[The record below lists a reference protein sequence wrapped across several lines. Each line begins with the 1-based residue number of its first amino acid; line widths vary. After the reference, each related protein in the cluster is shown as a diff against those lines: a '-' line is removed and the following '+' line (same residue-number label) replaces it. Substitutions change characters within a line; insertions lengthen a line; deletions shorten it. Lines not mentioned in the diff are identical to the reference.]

1 MHIPL
6 YQFLLQE
13 TSQVPID
20 VLNVKAPKE
29 KINDLHRIPGIYPAY
44 HMNKSTWI
52 SIWLDKKSK
61 MIWSFLF

>member
-1 MHIPL
+1 M
-6 YQFLLQE
+6 
-13 TSQVPID
+13 PID

-52 SIWLDKKSK
+52 SIWLDKKIQDDMIFSLLEDSLHLTISK
-61 MIWSFLF
+61 SK

>member
-1 MHIPL
+1 M
-6 YQFLLQE
+6 
-13 TSQVPID
+13 PID

-52 SIWLDKKSK
+52 SIWLDKKIQDDMIFSLLEDSRHLTISK
-61 MIWSFLF
+61 SK

>member
-1 MHIPL
+1 M
-6 YQFLLQE
+6 
-13 TSQVPID
+13 PID

-52 SIWLDKKSK
+52 SIWLDKKWLYTK
-61 MIWSFLF
+61 CWGLVDVRIHKAPYFNIK